1 MTDENNN
8 KDGEDAQKKKY
19 EILFKKDKEMTTYI
33 EKFEENRK
41 REFEEISGFETQI
54 CDVL

>member
-1 MTDENNN
+1 MTEENTK

-33 EKFEENRK
+33 E
-41 REFEEISGFETQI
+41 
-54 CDVL
+54 